1 MSEPLPDVAEGD
13 LPATVEDGTTVS
25 DVMHRGVIGCDIGDT
40 VGRVLEI
47 MTAEDVDAV
56 VVMDAGQAVGVVSQT
71 DVVLARQGRTRDD
84 ARALSAREVMTVG
97 CVTVDAHALL
107 SEAVT
112 LMTGRRVHRL
122 VVTDDEAPVGVL
134 SMADVVAQL
143 ATE

>member
-1 MSEPLPDVAEGD
+1 
-13 LPATVEDGTTVS
+13 
-25 DVMHRGVIGCDIGDT
+25 
-40 VGRVLEI
+40 

-84 ARALSAREVMTVG
+84 VRALPAREVMTAG
-97 CVTVDAHALL
+97 CVTVDVDALL

-122 VVTDDEAPVGVL
+122 VVTEGGAPVGVL
-134 SMADVVAQL
+134 SMADVVGQL
-143 ATE
+143 AAE